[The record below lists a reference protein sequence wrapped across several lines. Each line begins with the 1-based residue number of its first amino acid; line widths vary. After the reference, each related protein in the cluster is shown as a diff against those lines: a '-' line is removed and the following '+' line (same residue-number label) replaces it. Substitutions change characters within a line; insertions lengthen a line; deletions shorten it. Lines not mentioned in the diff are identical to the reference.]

1 MAARFFHRQL
11 AIYAAYHRDA
21 RNKATHFIGIPAI
34 VLSLLIALALW
45 RFRIDGIG
53 VSGAMVV
60 AILALLGWIA
70 LDVGVGLGMALVIVP
85 MWLVAEWVR
94 VNTGDITT
102 WIIFAVLFVGGWV
115 FQFIGHAY
123 EGRRPALVDNLF
135 QAFIGPMFLVAET
148 FIALGLRADLRRAVE
163 GPHVAER
170 AASVTPK

>member
-1 MAARFFHRQL
+1 MTARFFERQL

-34 VLSLLIALALW
+34 VLSLLIVLALW
-45 RFRIDGIG
+45 RFSIG
-53 VSGAMVV
+53 GVAVSGALIVG
-60 AILALLGWIA
+60 ALALLGWIA
-70 LDVGVGLGMALVIVP
+70 LDVGVGIAMALIIVP
-85 MWLVAEWVR
+85 MWFIAEWMATR
-94 VNTGDITT
+94 TGATT
-102 WIIFAVLFVGGWV
+102 VWIAFAVLFVGGWV

-135 QAFIGPMFLVAET
+135 QAFVGPMFLVAET

-170 AASVTPK
+170 AAVTPK

>member
-1 MAARFFHRQL
+1 MTGRFFGRQL

-45 RFRIDGIG
+45 RLRLGG
-53 VSGAMVV
+53 VVVSGALLVG
-60 AILALLGWIA
+60 ALALLGWIA
-70 LDVGVGLGMALVIVP
+70 LDVGVGLAMALVVAP
-85 MWLVAEWVR
+85 MWWIAEWLAS
-94 VNTGDITT
+94 NAGATT
-102 WIIFAVLFVGGWV
+102 VWIVFAALFVGGWV
-115 FQFIGHAY
+115 FQFVGHAY

-148 FIALGLRADLRRAVE
+148 FIALGLRDDLRRAVE

-170 AASVTPK
+170 AAAVTSK

>member
-1 MAARFFHRQL
+1 MTGRFFERQL

-45 RFRIDGIG
+45 RLRIGG
-53 VSGAMVV
+53 VVVSGALLVG
-60 AILALLGWIA
+60 ALALLGWIA
-70 LDVGVGLGMALVIVP
+70 LDVGVGLAMALIVVP
-85 MWLVAEWVR
+85 MWLVAEWLASHTSASV
-94 VNTGDITT
+94 V
-102 WIIFAVLFVGGWV
+102 WIAFTALFVGGWV
-115 FQFIGHAY
+115 FQFVGHAY

-135 QAFIGPMFLVAET
+135 QAFVGPMFLVAET

-170 AASVTPK
+170 TASVTPK